1 MENDNVHTSILS
13 YAKNLQGIALLTLA
27 LMIPQL
33 AHAHG
38 FAGKR
43 FFPATLTFDDP
54 YAADEFD
61 LLYNHMDN
69 QAGDTQSVNI
79 DSIAIDY
86 AKTVTP
92 TIALSVGTSYDR
104 LKFADGTSNKGF
116 NNIEIGGKF
125 LGHVDDESESV
136 WSYGL
141 NVELGG
147 TSSHGVGDD
156 FDVYSPTLYFGKGFG
171 NFSSG
176 FLRPLAVTGALAV
189 DLPARGNVSRNFATS
204 FAFQYN
210 FSYLSSFVKD
220 IGLPRILR
228 NSVFLV
234 EVPVS
239 TCLDQGCGGDVTGTV
254 NPGILLFNGSG
265 QVAVEAPI
273 PINNKTG
280 SSVGVLLQLHLYLD
294 DIFPHSIGKPIFD

>member
-1 MENDNVHTSILS
+1 MQPTTLRHARYLPGAVLLS
-13 YAKNLQGIALLTLA
+13 LA
-27 LMIPQL
+27 LMTPGL
-33 AHAHG
+33 ASAHG

-54 YAADEFD
+54 FAADEFD
-61 LLYNHMDN
+61 LLYNHMNDV
-69 QAGDTQSVNI
+69 AGEDQSVNI
-79 DSIAIDY
+79 DSVGVEY
-86 AKTVTP
+86 AKTITP
-92 TIALSVGTSYDR
+92 TIALSVGTEYDW

-125 LGHVDDESESV
+125 LGHVDDQSESV

-147 TSSHGVGDD
+147 TSNHGVGED
-156 FDVYSPTLYFGKGFG
+156 FNVYSPTFFFGKGLG
-171 NFSSG
+171 NFSSS
-176 FLRPLAVTGALAV
+176 FVRPMAVTGAIAV
-189 DLPARGNVSRNFATS
+189 DLPARGNVSRNLNTS
-204 FAFQYN
+204 FSFQYN
-210 FSYLSSFVKD
+210 FSYLESFVKD
-220 IGLPRILR
+220 VGLPRILR
-228 NSVFLV
+228 NSLFLI

-254 NPGILLFNGSG
+254 NPGILLFNDSG
-265 QVAVEAPI
+265 QITVEAPI

-280 SSVGVLLQLHLYLD
+280 DSIGVLLQLHLYLD